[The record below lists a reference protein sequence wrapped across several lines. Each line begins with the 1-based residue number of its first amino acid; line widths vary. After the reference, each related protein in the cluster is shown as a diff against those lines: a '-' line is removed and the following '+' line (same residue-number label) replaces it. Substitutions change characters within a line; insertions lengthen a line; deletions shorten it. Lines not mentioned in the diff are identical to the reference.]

1 MPGQH
6 ENSQSELVHEA
17 IGALRIGV
25 WNWRHSSNIVH
36 YCRVTAE
43 LFGVPYEPR
52 SGLPLSR
59 FVAAMHP
66 EDQQRFHDILDKAAT
81 EGGQFIA
88 EYRTVP
94 EPGIE
99 RWVLDRGEF
108 TRDAEGCIVSG
119 WGIIVDMTDRLDV
132 EQLKGN
138 AFFGAGFQALPS
150 VERAVEHALAL
161 RDLLNGDD
169 FAGSQGS
176 MLRAMMDEML
186 KLMGR
191 ELAVSLERD
200 AMGDDASASKRLH

>member
-1 MPGQH
+1 MPDQH
-6 ENSQSELVHEA
+6 ENGQTEVVYEA
-17 IGALRIGV
+17 LDALRIGV
-25 WNWRHSSNIVH
+25 WRWSPASDIVH

-66 EDQQRFHDILDKAAT
+66 EDRQRFHDILDKAAS
-81 EGGQFIA
+81 EGGQFMA

-94 EPGIE
+94 EPGSE

-108 TRDAEGCIVSG
+108 ARDAEGRIVSG
-119 WGIIVDMTDRLDV
+119 WGIIVDMTDRLDE
-132 EQLKGN
+132 EQLRGN

-161 RDLLNGDD
+161 RELLDGDD
-169 FAGSQGS
+169 FAGSHGS
-176 MLRAMMDEML
+176 LLRTMMDEIL
-186 KLMGR
+186 KIMSR
-191 ELAVSLERD
+191 EIAASLERD
-200 AMGDDASASKRLH
+200 VRGDDTSAPKRLH